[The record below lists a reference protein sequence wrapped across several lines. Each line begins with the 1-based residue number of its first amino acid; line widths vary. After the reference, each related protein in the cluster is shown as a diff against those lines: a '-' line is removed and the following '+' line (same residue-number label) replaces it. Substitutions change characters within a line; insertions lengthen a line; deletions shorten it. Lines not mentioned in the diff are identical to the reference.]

1 MATLSRP
8 NSEGLQGTRVWSESA
23 VIHASDIMTARVV
36 TVTPEAS
43 IHDVA
48 ELLHE
53 RKLNSVPVLQGRAL
67 VGIVSAGDLI
77 CREELGT
84 ATEALGP
91 SARSNWGPSAL
102 PEAAKA
108 RGAHASDV
116 MSEVV
121 ATVPESASLAE
132 IVNAMLASHV
142 RQVPVMRDSKLVGI
156 VSQSDIVRALAQRPP
171 GSREPL
177 GSDDDII
184 RYHVIETLVGI
195 PGTSPWA
202 TTVTVSC
209 GVVELNGMIEDELA
223 KEPSR
228 LAVEGIPHVA
238 RVEDYRAIIN
248 PWI

>member
-1 MATLSRP
+1 MTTISGP
-8 NSEGLQGTRVWSESA
+8 NSKGQQGIRAGSESA
-23 VIHASDIMTARVV
+23 VIHARDIMTAHVV

-43 IHDVA
+43 VHDVA
-48 ELLHE
+48 AMLNE

-67 VGIVSAGDLI
+67 VGIVSTSDLI

-102 PEAAKA
+102 PDAAKV
-108 RGAHASDV
+108 RGPHASDV

-121 ATVPESASLAE
+121 ATVRESASLAE
-132 IVNAMLASHV
+132 IVTAMLASHV
-142 RQVPVMRDSKLVGI
+142 RQVPVMRGSKLVGI
-156 VSQSDIVRALAQRPP
+156 VSRSDIVRALAQRPP
-171 GSREPL
+171 GAREPL
-177 GSDDDII
+177 GADDDII

-202 TTVTVSC
+202 TTVTVCC
-209 GVVELNGMIEDELA
+209 GVVELNGSIEEELA

-238 RVEDYRAIIN
+238 KVEDYRATLN
-248 PWI
+248 PWA